1 MPFILGDLIPNFTA
15 ETSEG
20 PITFHDWIGDSW
32 AILFSHPNDYTPV
45 CTTELGTVAQL
56 VRAGEFS
63 KRNVKPIALSCNSVE
78 DHVGWI
84 KDIVHF
90 AKLPPNEKFP
100 YPIIADPK
108 RELANL
114 FGMLDEVVK
123 DGQGVPLTA
132 RAVYVVGPTKKMM
145 LSILYPATT
154 GRNFNEIL
162 RVIDSLQLT
171 AKYSVAT
178 PANWEH
184 GQKVMV
190 VPTLSDEEALKK
202 FEKGFEKVELPSGK
216 GYVRLTP
223 QPDL

>member
-1 MPFILGDLIPNFTA
+1 MPFLLGDPIPNFTA
-15 ETSEG
+15 ATSEG
-20 PITFHDWIGDSW
+20 EITLHDWIGDSW

-56 VRAGEFS
+56 TKAGEFS

-78 DHVGWI
+78 DHHGWI

-90 AKLPPNEKFP
+90 AKLPANDKFP

-108 RELANL
+108 RELATL
-114 FGMLDEVVK
+114 FGMLDPVVK
-123 DGQGVPLTA
+123 DAQGVPLTA
-132 RAVYVVGPTKKMM
+132 RAVFVIGPSKKLM

-154 GRNFNEIL
+154 GRNFAEIL

-171 AKYSVAT
+171 ANYQVAT
-178 PANWEH
+178 PANWQH

-190 VPTLSDEEALKK
+190 IPTLTDEEATKK
-202 FEKGFEKVELPSGK
+202 FAKGFERVELPSGK